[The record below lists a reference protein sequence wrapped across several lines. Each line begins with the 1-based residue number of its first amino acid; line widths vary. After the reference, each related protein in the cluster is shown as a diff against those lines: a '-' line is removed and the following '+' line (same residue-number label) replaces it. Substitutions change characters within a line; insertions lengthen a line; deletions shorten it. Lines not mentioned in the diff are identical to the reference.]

1 MTRPTSP
8 IEHNTSRPIKKTR
21 FNRDTLAHLEKT
33 FPTDTERDGDE
44 PLSCQISSPG
54 KDLQHPLLFLA
65 ECARRGWDSDTKKT
79 EPLVIPLPTTTLPWE
94 DQRLLD
100 QWQMSD
106 IQAMVRDQKTFFQHG
121 LYGSKRDVSAGLDA
135 VQRGLITEEQVEE
148 LFGWSACSCIKRRVL
163 ADRPATFALSILA
176 FPCLM
181 KRSIQLNGC
190 GLDPPTSSPQS
201 SPLAR
206 QRLRLCLVP
215 PRSKRI
221 GPLDSTP
228 MSTSFSLSCVPRLPN
243 QSRSS
248 RLKSCVIIRL
258 QCEDPLIR

>member
-1 MTRPTSP
+1 VGNEPRALLTFSKKTLEKLAQQDGTHQTDQKVNTGRRQSGRSLGLESSLSGSPYTDDAHDTAEPTFSRQTSPFDPFMTRPTSP
-8 IEHNTSRPIKKTR
+8 IEATSGRPIKKTR

-65 ECARRGWDSDTKKT
+65 ECARRGWDSDSKKT

-148 LFGWSACSCIKRRVL
+148 LFGW
-163 ADRPATFALSILA
+163 
-176 FPCLM
+176 
-181 KRSIQLNGC
+181 
-190 GLDPPTSSPQS
+190 
-201 SPLAR
+201 
-206 QRLRLCLVP
+206 
-215 PRSKRI
+215 
-221 GPLDSTP
+221 
-228 MSTSFSLSCVPRLPN
+228 
-243 QSRSS
+243 
-248 RLKSCVIIRL
+248 
-258 QCEDPLIR
+258 